1 MDKSKIK
8 VGILGIGNCA
18 SSLVQGLE
26 YYKIN
31 DTENGLISD
40 VIGGYRV
47 SDIEIVAAFDINKNK
62 VGLDLSEAI
71 FAEPNNT
78 TKFSEVPK
86 LDIEVSPGKTL
97 DGIGKFV
104 KDIIDP
110 VEDSEVIVE
119 VLKSSGAEILV
130 NLLPVGSDEAVK
142 FYAECAIEA
151 NVGFINCIP
160 VFIAR
165 DKEWYQKFADN
176 NVPLIGD
183 DIKSQVGA
191 TIVHRALAQLFSDRG
206 INLKRSYQLNV
217 GGNMDFLNMLEEDR
231 LQTKRTSKTTSVTSV
246 ANKGKG
252 MDKGS
257 VRIGPSDYVE
267 WLEDRKKAFIR
278 LEGEAFGGVPLNI
291 ELQLEVWD
299 SPNSAGVVIDA
310 IRYMKF
316 FAKKKDLKS
325 PQWIRN
331 IKGKNYPKW
340 RIDTLISSKKYS
352 NLVFIKNGG
361 WHFTYLKTPE
371 HLEKKLLNFANTSI
385 DVSDAVSYT
394 HLTLPTNR
402 EV

>member
-1 MDKSKIK
+1 MNNREIK
-8 VGILGIGNCA
+8 VAVLGIGNCA

-40 VIGGYRV
+40 VIAGNRV

-62 VGLDLSEAI
+62 VGKDLSDAI
-71 FAEPNNT
+71 FTEPNNT
-78 TKFSEVPK
+78 TKFSEVPS
-86 LDIEVSPGKTL
+86 LGVEVSPGRAL

-104 KDIIDP
+104 EDIIDP
-110 VEDSEVIVE
+110 VDDSDAVVE
-119 VLKSSGAEILV
+119 VLKSSEAEILV

-151 NVGFINCIP
+151 GVGFINCIP

-176 NVPLIGD
+176 GIPLIGD

-316 FAKKKDLKS
+316 FAEKKDLKS
-325 PQWIRN
+325 LDLVSAWLMKAPAEAA
-331 IKGKNYPKW
+331 K
-340 RIDTLISSKKYS
+340 DTETL
-352 NLVFIKNGG
+352 
-361 WHFTYLKTPE
+361 
-371 HLEKKLLNFANTSI
+371 KKLHEL
-385 DVSDAVSYT
+385 T
-394 HLTLPTNR
+394 HVDPK
-402 EV
+402 

>member
-1 MDKSKIK
+1 MNKSTIKIA
-8 VGILGIGNCA
+8 ILGVGNCA

-26 YYKIN
+26 YYKN
-31 DTENGLISD
+31 NNNEKGLISD

-47 SDIEIVAAFDINKNK
+47 SDIEIVAAFDINKEK
-62 VGLDLSEAI
+62 VGIDLSEAI
-71 FAEPNNT
+71 YKEPNNAS
-78 TKFSEVPK
+78 KFSDVPK
-86 LDIEVSPGKTL
+86 LNVDVKPGKTL

-104 KDIIDP
+104 EDKIP
-110 VEDSEVIVE
+110 LVEDSENVVE
-119 VLKSSGAEILV
+119 ELNNSKAEILV
-130 NLLPVGSDEAVK
+130 NLLPVGSEEAVK

-165 DKEWYQKFADN
+165 DDKWYKKFKDN

-206 INLKRSYQLNV
+206 VELKKSYQLNV

-231 LQTKRTSKTTSVTSV
+231 LETKRTSKTSSVTSI

-252 MDKGS
+252 MDPDN
-257 VRIGPSDYVE
+257 VRIGPSDYVK

-291 ELQLEVWD
+291 EVQLEVWD

-310 IRYMKF
+310 IRYMKYF
-316 FAKKKDLKS
+316 NDKGDLESLDLVSAWLMKAPAKTSKDA
-325 PQWIRN
+325 
-331 IKGKNYPKW
+331 
-340 RIDTLISSKKYS
+340 DTL
-352 NLVFIKNGG
+352 N
-361 WHFTYLKTPE
+361 
-371 HLEKKLLNFANTSI
+371 KLHEL
-385 DVSDAVSYT
+385 T
-394 HLTLPTNR
+394 HEEN
-402 EV
+402 

>member
-1 MDKSKIK
+1 MMDNSKIK
-8 VGILGIGNCA
+8 VAVLGIGNCA

-62 VGLDLSEAI
+62 VGKDLSEAI
-71 FAEPNNT
+71 FSEPNNT
-78 TKFSEVPK
+78 TKFSDVPN
-86 LDIEVSPGKTL
+86 LGVAVSPGKTL

-104 KDIIDP
+104 VDIINP
-110 VEDSEVIVE
+110 VEDSDTVVE
-119 VLKSSGAEILV
+119 VLKSSEAEILV

-151 NVGFINCIP
+151 KVGFINCIP

-165 DKEWYQKFADN
+165 DKDWYQKFSDN

-252 MDKGS
+252 MEEGT

-310 IRYMKF
+310 IRYMKYF
-316 FAKKKDLKS
+316 TMKNDLKS
-325 PQWIRN
+325 LDLVSAWLMKAPAEAAKDQ
-331 IKGKNYPKW
+331 
-340 RIDTLISSKKYS
+340 DTL
-352 NLVFIKNGG
+352 
-361 WHFTYLKTPE
+361 
-371 HLEKKLLNFANTSI
+371 KKLHEL
-385 DVSDAVSYT
+385 T
-394 HLTLPTNR
+394 HEETK
-402 EV
+402 